1 MKRLQLRHH
10 DELFTSRELA
20 LNFFSD
26 ILNPENIK
34 NGKFG
39 TSLYAEPMVVKYTDS
54 DGKTQ
59 ILFAIGTD
67 TPNAPYHIIDSAEL
81 SERIDNEITRAIA
94 AEAILQNNIDA
105 EVARA
110 KDAESVLDKKIND
123 EVLRATAEEAR
134 LQGAIDAE
142 VARAMEA
149 ESVLD
154 KKIDETLT
162 SIVSIEPS
170 SANVL
175 EEYALKN
182 NKNELLGE
190 HIKIYKDSSLVGAVN
205 GFKGAKMV
213 EKMADG
219 SFVLTYDEA
228 LRDES
233 VEYLYL
239 VYRNEEGN
247 LKLIGI
253 DFENFLMEAEFGDGM
268 KVVDHVASIKIKDGE
283 KYLETSKDGIYTIN
297 IDKAINDS
305 VNEEKLRAEA
315 EETRLQGAIDAEVA
329 RAMDVES
336 VLDKKFNDEIVRATA
351 EEARL
356 QGAIDAE
363 VIRAMEAES
372 VLDKKAS
379 DEITRATEEEA
390 KINAEVKANKI
401 NSKDVVL
408 NVTENGTN
416 LTIQTDEVTITK
428 KANAETIYDTNI
440 AVLGTLLQVKKVEPL
455 STNIKSRYE
464 LQGADGKL
472 IGDPIELAV
481 ESALIDVKQGKVG
494 DSIDPETG
502 NYISEGDGDTTMNF
516 VYRLENGTYEL
527 VQIVVSEYFTDSHFG
542 RGLNNQD
549 GVISLKEGGAN
560 EYLVINENT
569 IEVVGVNAAINVAK
583 EEVKA
588 YSNSYADNKLIE
600 ANTYTDGKVI
610 DLTSYVNTFVGTA
623 VDNVTNALTASIQNE
638 SNRAIAAEDT
648 LANRIESEENSRLE
662 SDNQIRTFIGEESS
676 RVIALINQ
684 EVTNRANEI
693 TRVETIVNQ
702 EIINRTA
709 ADEALKVEV
718 LDETKKEARTIAT
731 EEVAKIVAGADE
743 SFDTLK
749 EIGDWILSDTTGAAK
764 MVADI
769 ENLKVENATIRTNV
783 EIVNESIKPKAYE
796 CINDSLIV
804 NTLPVTEITPDD
816 AFRNG
821 SLLRKVKNNG
831 KEYYYVSNKATEMYY
846 VKEDGTQVILNDY
859 IKELETKVVNLEE
872 RITVLEENGTSVSP
886 EEVKT
891 IIKEYL
897 KGFAN
902 EIDIK
907 PEVSENGVETLV
919 VKFAD
924 DAIFG

>member
-20 LNFFSD
+20 LKFFSD
-26 ILNPENIK
+26 ILNPENVK

-39 TSLYAEPMVVKYTDS
+39 TSLYAEPMIVKYTDS

-81 SERIDNEITRAIA
+81 SERIDNEIARAIA

-123 EVLRATAEEAR
+123 EVLRATAEETR
-134 LQGAIDAE
+134 LQGVIDAE
-142 VARAMEA
+142 IARAMEA

-154 KKIDETLT
+154 KKIDDNLT
-162 SIVSIEPS
+162 SIVSVEPS

-247 LKLIGI
+247 LKLVGI

-283 KYLETSKDGIYTIN
+283 KYLETSKDGLYTIN

-315 EETRLQGAIDAEVA
+315 EETRLQGVIDAEIA
-329 RAMDVES
+329 RAMD
-336 VLDKKFNDEIVRATA
+336 
-351 EEARL
+351 
-356 QGAIDAE
+356 
-363 VIRAMEAES
+363 AES
-372 VLDKKAS
+372 VLDKKVS

-428 KANAETIYDTNI
+428 KANASTIYDTNI
-440 AVLGTLLQVKKVEPL
+440 AVLGSLLSVKKVAP
-455 STNIKSRYE
+455 TNTSIKSRYE
-464 LQGADGKL
+464 LQGADGKQ
-472 IGDPIELAV
+472 IGDAIELPV
-481 ESALIDVKQGKVG
+481 ESALIDIKQGKEG
-494 DSIDPETG
+494 DMIDPVTG
-502 NYISEGDGDTTMNF
+502 NYISDGTGDVTMNF
-516 VYRLENGTYEL
+516 IYRLEDGTYKLMQIL
-527 VQIVVSEYFTDSHFG
+527 VSDYFTDSHFG

-549 GVISLKEGGAN
+549 GVISLLEGDGN
-560 EYLVINENT
+560 EFLVIGEDT
-569 IEVVGVNAAINVAK
+569 IAVVGVNSAINEAKQSAIETVEATAK
-583 EEVKA
+583 E
-588 YSNSYADNKLIE
+588 
-600 ANTYTDGKVI
+600 YTDTKVS
-610 DLTSYVNTFVGTA
+610 DLSLYVDTFVSTSVNNA
-623 VDNVTNALTASIQNE
+623 VETLNNTINSNVETLNQTITSNVETLSKTIDTNVETLNNTINTVVEAFNNAIEVE
-638 SNRAIAAEDT
+638 SERAIAAENA
-648 LANRIESEENSRLE
+648 LSERIYNEENLRISADKEINARIDKE
-662 SDNQIRTFIGEESS
+662 
-676 RVIALINQ
+676 IADRI
-684 EVTNRANEI
+684 
-693 TRVETIVNQ
+693 
-702 EIINRTA
+702 A
-709 ADEALKVEV
+709 ADEVLREVITSTNEETIENTKVIV
-718 LDETKKEARTIAT
+718 A
-731 EEVAKIVAGADE
+731 EEIAKIVANAPE
-743 SFDTLK
+743 KFDTLK
-749 EIGDWILSDTTGAAK
+749 EIADWIETDITGSAQMAN
-764 MVADI
+764 DI
-769 ENLKVENATIRTNV
+769 
-783 EIVNESIKPKAYE
+783 
-796 CINDSLIV
+796 
-804 NTLPVTEITPDD
+804 TE
-816 AFRNG
+816 
-821 SLLRKVKNNG
+821 
-831 KEYYYVSNKATEMYY
+831 
-846 VKEDGTQVILNDY
+846 
-859 IKELETKVVNLEE
+859 
-872 RITVLEENGTSVSP
+872 
-886 EEVKT
+886 
-891 IIKEYL
+891 L
-897 KGFAN
+897 KG
-902 EIDIK
+902 K
-907 PEVSENGVETLV
+907 VETLENKV
-919 VKFAD
+919 VELENKIVELESKPHLSSDDIKDIIKNYLAGVENEVKLEANADNSKLTIGFAD

>member
-20 LNFFSD
+20 LKFFSE
-26 ILNPENIK
+26 ISNPEHVR

-39 TSLYAEPMVVKYTDS
+39 TSLYAEPMVARYRDENEKI
-54 DGKTQ
+54 Q

-81 SERIDNEITRAIA
+81 SERIDNEIARAIA

-123 EVLRATAEEAR
+123 EVLRATTEETR
-134 LQGAIDAE
+134 LQGVIDSE
-142 VARAMEA
+142 IARAKDA

-154 KKIDETLT
+154 KKIDDNLT

-247 LKLIGI
+247 LKLVGI

-283 KYLETSKDGIYTIN
+283 KYLETSKDGLSTIN

-305 VNEEKLRAEA
+305 VNDEKLRAEA
-315 EETRLQGAIDAEVA
+315 EEARLEGLINAEVN
-329 RAMDVES
+329 RAMDAES
-336 VLDKKFNDEIVRATA
+336 VLDKKVSDEIVRATA

-356 QGAIDAE
+356 QGVIDTE
-363 VIRAMEAES
+363 VARAMEAES
-372 VLDKKAS
+372 VLDKKVN

-428 KANAETIYDTNI
+428 KANASTIYDTNI
-440 AVLGTLLQVKKVEPL
+440 AVLGSLLSVKKVAP
-455 STNIKSRYE
+455 TNTSIKSRYE
-464 LQGADGKL
+464 LQGADGKQ
-472 IGDPIELAV
+472 IGDAIELPV
-481 ESALIDVKQGKVG
+481 ESALIDIKQGKEG
-494 DSIDPETG
+494 DMIDPVTG
-502 NYISEGDGDTTMNF
+502 NYISDGTGDVTMNF
-516 VYRLENGTYEL
+516 IYRLEDGTYKLMQIL
-527 VQIVVSEYFTDSHFG
+527 VSDYFTDSHFG

-549 GVISLKEGGAN
+549 GVISLLEGDGN
-560 EYLVINENT
+560 EFLVIGEDT
-569 IEVVGVNAAINVAK
+569 IAVVGVNTAINEAKQSAIETVEATAK
-583 EEVKA
+583 E
-588 YSNSYADNKLIE
+588 
-600 ANTYTDGKVI
+600 YTDTKVS
-610 DLTSYVNTFVGTA
+610 DLSLYVDTFVSTSVNNAVETLNNTINSNVETLNQSILSNAETLSQTIDTNVETLNNTINTVVEAFNNAIEVESERAITA
-623 VDNVTNALTASIQNE
+623 ENALSE
-638 SNRAIAAEDT
+638 
-648 LANRIESEENSRLE
+648 RIYNEENLRISADKEINARIDKE
-662 SDNQIRTFIGEESS
+662 
-676 RVIALINQ
+676 IADRI
-684 EVTNRANEI
+684 
-693 TRVETIVNQ
+693 
-702 EIINRTA
+702 A
-709 ADEALKVEV
+709 ADEVLREVITSTNEETIENTKVIV
-718 LDETKKEARTIAT
+718 A
-731 EEVAKIVAGADE
+731 EEIAKIVANAPE
-743 SFDTLK
+743 KFDTLK
-749 EIGDWILSDTTGAAK
+749 EIADWIETDITGSAQMAN
-764 MVADI
+764 DI
-769 ENLKVENATIRTNV
+769 
-783 EIVNESIKPKAYE
+783 
-796 CINDSLIV
+796 
-804 NTLPVTEITPDD
+804 TE
-816 AFRNG
+816 
-821 SLLRKVKNNG
+821 
-831 KEYYYVSNKATEMYY
+831 
-846 VKEDGTQVILNDY
+846 
-859 IKELETKVVNLEE
+859 
-872 RITVLEENGTSVSP
+872 
-886 EEVKT
+886 
-891 IIKEYL
+891 L
-897 KGFAN
+897 KG
-902 EIDIK
+902 K
-907 PEVSENGVETLV
+907 VETLENKV
-919 VKFAD
+919 VELENKIVELESKPHLSSDDIKDIIKNYLAGVENEVKLEANADNSKLTIGFAD

>member
-20 LNFFSD
+20 LKFFSD
-26 ILNPENIK
+26 ILNPENVK

-39 TSLYAEPMVVKYTDS
+39 TSLYAEPMIVKYTDS

-81 SERIDNEITRAIA
+81 SERIDNEIARAIA

-123 EVLRATAEEAR
+123 EEFRATAEDTR
-134 LQGAIDAE
+134 LLGVIDAE
-142 VARAMEA
+142 IARAMEA

-154 KKIDETLT
+154 KKIDDNLT
-162 SIVSIEPS
+162 SIVSVEPS

-247 LKLIGI
+247 LKLVGI

-283 KYLETSKDGIYTIN
+283 KYLETSKDGLYTIN

-315 EETRLQGAIDAEVA
+315 EETRLQGVIDAEIA
-329 RAMDVES
+329 RAMD
-336 VLDKKFNDEIVRATA
+336 
-351 EEARL
+351 
-356 QGAIDAE
+356 
-363 VIRAMEAES
+363 AES
-372 VLDKKAS
+372 VLDKKVS

-428 KANAETIYDTNI
+428 KANASTIYDTNI
-440 AVLGTLLQVKKVEPL
+440 AVLGSLLSVKKVAP
-455 STNIKSRYE
+455 TNTSIKSRYE
-464 LQGADGKL
+464 LQGADGKQ
-472 IGDPIELAV
+472 IGDAIELPV
-481 ESALIDVKQGKVG
+481 ESALIDIKQGKEG
-494 DSIDPETG
+494 DMIDPVTG
-502 NYISEGDGDTTMNF
+502 NYISDGTGDVTMNF
-516 VYRLENGTYEL
+516 IYRLEDGTYKLMQIL
-527 VQIVVSEYFTDSHFG
+527 VSDYFTDSHFG

-549 GVISLKEGGAN
+549 GVISLLEGDGN
-560 EYLVINENT
+560 EFLVIGEDT
-569 IEVVGVNAAINVAK
+569 IAVVGVNTAINEAKQSAIETVEATAK
-583 EEVKA
+583 E
-588 YSNSYADNKLIE
+588 
-600 ANTYTDGKVI
+600 YTDTKVS
-610 DLTSYVNTFVGTA
+610 DLSLYVDTFVSTSVNNA
-623 VDNVTNALTASIQNE
+623 VETLNNTNNSNVETLNQSILSNAETLSQTIDTNVETLNNTINTVVEAFNNAIEVE
-638 SNRAIAAEDT
+638 SERAIAAENA
-648 LANRIESEENSRLE
+648 LSERIYNEENLRISADKEINARIDKE
-662 SDNQIRTFIGEESS
+662 
-676 RVIALINQ
+676 IADRI
-684 EVTNRANEI
+684 
-693 TRVETIVNQ
+693 
-702 EIINRTA
+702 A
-709 ADEALKVEV
+709 ADEVLREVITSTNEETIENTKVIV
-718 LDETKKEARTIAT
+718 A
-731 EEVAKIVAGADE
+731 EEIAKIVANAPE
-743 SFDTLK
+743 KFDTLK
-749 EIGDWILSDTTGAAK
+749 EIADWIETDITGSAQMAN
-764 MVADI
+764 DI
-769 ENLKVENATIRTNV
+769 
-783 EIVNESIKPKAYE
+783 
-796 CINDSLIV
+796 
-804 NTLPVTEITPDD
+804 TE
-816 AFRNG
+816 
-821 SLLRKVKNNG
+821 
-831 KEYYYVSNKATEMYY
+831 
-846 VKEDGTQVILNDY
+846 
-859 IKELETKVVNLEE
+859 
-872 RITVLEENGTSVSP
+872 
-886 EEVKT
+886 
-891 IIKEYL
+891 L
-897 KGFAN
+897 KG
-902 EIDIK
+902 K
-907 PEVSENGVETLV
+907 VETLENKV
-919 VKFAD
+919 VELENKIVELESKPHLSSDDIKDIIKNYLAGVENEVKLEANADNSKLTIGFAD

>member
-20 LNFFSD
+20 LKFFSD
-26 ILNPENIK
+26 ILNPENVK

-81 SERIDNEITRAIA
+81 SERIDNEIARAIA

-123 EVLRATAEEAR
+123 EVLRATAEETR
-134 LQGAIDAE
+134 LQGVIDAE
-142 VARAMEA
+142 IARAMEA

-154 KKIDETLT
+154 KKIDDNLT
-162 SIVSIEPS
+162 SIVSVEPS

-247 LKLIGI
+247 LKLVGI

-283 KYLETSKDGIYTIN
+283 KYLETSKDGLYTIN

-315 EETRLQGAIDAEVA
+315 EETRLQGVIDAEIA
-329 RAMDVES
+329 RAMDAES
-336 VLDKKFNDEIVRATA
+336 VLDKKVSDEIVRATA

-356 QGAIDAE
+356 QGVIDTE
-363 VIRAMEAES
+363 VARAMEAES
-372 VLDKKAS
+372 VLDKKVN

-428 KANAETIYDTNI
+428 KANASTIYDTNI
-440 AVLGTLLQVKKVEPL
+440 AVLGSLLSVKKVAP
-455 STNIKSRYE
+455 TNTSIKSRYE
-464 LQGADGKL
+464 LQGADGKQ
-472 IGDPIELAV
+472 IGDAIELPV
-481 ESALIDVKQGKVG
+481 ESALIDIKQGKEG
-494 DSIDPETG
+494 DMIDPVTG
-502 NYISEGDGDTTMNF
+502 NYISDGTGDVTMNF
-516 VYRLENGTYEL
+516 IYRLEDGTYKLMQIL
-527 VQIVVSEYFTDSHFG
+527 VSDYFTDSHFG

-549 GVISLKEGGAN
+549 GVISLLEGDGN
-560 EYLVINENT
+560 EFLVIGEDT
-569 IEVVGVNAAINVAK
+569 IAVVGVNTAINEAKQSAIETVEATAK
-583 EEVKA
+583 E
-588 YSNSYADNKLIE
+588 
-600 ANTYTDGKVI
+600 YTDTKVS
-610 DLTSYVNTFVGTA
+610 DLSLYVDTFVSTSVNNA
-623 VDNVTNALTASIQNE
+623 VETLNNTINSNVETLNQSILSNAETLSQTIDTNVETLNNTINTVVEAFNNAIEVE
-638 SNRAIAAEDT
+638 SERAIAAENA
-648 LANRIESEENSRLE
+648 LSERIYNEENLRISADKEINARIDKE
-662 SDNQIRTFIGEESS
+662 
-676 RVIALINQ
+676 IADRI
-684 EVTNRANEI
+684 
-693 TRVETIVNQ
+693 
-702 EIINRTA
+702 A
-709 ADEALKVEV
+709 ADEVLREVITSTNEETIENTKVIV
-718 LDETKKEARTIAT
+718 A
-731 EEVAKIVAGADE
+731 EEIAKIVANAPE
-743 SFDTLK
+743 KFDTLK
-749 EIGDWILSDTTGAAK
+749 EIADWIETDITGSAQMAN
-764 MVADI
+764 DI
-769 ENLKVENATIRTNV
+769 
-783 EIVNESIKPKAYE
+783 
-796 CINDSLIV
+796 
-804 NTLPVTEITPDD
+804 TE
-816 AFRNG
+816 
-821 SLLRKVKNNG
+821 
-831 KEYYYVSNKATEMYY
+831 
-846 VKEDGTQVILNDY
+846 
-859 IKELETKVVNLEE
+859 
-872 RITVLEENGTSVSP
+872 
-886 EEVKT
+886 
-891 IIKEYL
+891 L
-897 KGFAN
+897 KG
-902 EIDIK
+902 K
-907 PEVSENGVETLV
+907 VETLENKV
-919 VKFAD
+919 VELENKIVELESKPHLSSNDIKDIIKNYLAGVENEVKLEANADNSKLTIGFAD

>member
-20 LNFFSD
+20 LKFFSD
-26 ILNPENIK
+26 ILNPENVK

-39 TSLYAEPMVVKYTDS
+39 TSLYAEPMIVKYTDNV
-54 DGKTQ
+54 GKTQ

-81 SERIDNEITRAIA
+81 SERIDNEIARAIA

-110 KDAESVLDKKIND
+110 KEAESVLDKKIND
-123 EVLRATAEEAR
+123 EVLRATTEETR
-134 LQGAIDAE
+134 LQGVIDSE
-142 VARAMEA
+142 IARAKDA

-154 KKIDETLT
+154 KKIDENLT

-247 LKLIGI
+247 LKLVGI

-283 KYLETSKDGIYTIN
+283 KYLETSKDGLSTIN

-305 VNEEKLRAEA
+305 VNDEKLRAEA
-315 EETRLQGAIDAEVA
+315 EEVRLEGLINAEV
-329 RAMDVES
+329 
-336 VLDKKFNDEIVRATA
+336 N
-351 EEARL
+351 
-356 QGAIDAE
+356 
-363 VIRAMEAES
+363 RAMEAES
-372 VLDKKAS
+372 VLDKKIEDEIVRATAEETRLQGVIDSEIARAKDAESVLDKKVS

-428 KANAETIYDTNI
+428 KANASTIYDTNI
-440 AVLGTLLQVKKVEPL
+440 AVLGSLLSVKKVAP
-455 STNIKSRYE
+455 TNTSIKSRYE
-464 LQGADGKL
+464 LQGADGKQ
-472 IGDPIELAV
+472 IGDAIELPV
-481 ESALIDVKQGKVG
+481 ESALIDIKQGKEG
-494 DSIDPETG
+494 DMIDPVTG
-502 NYISEGDGDTTMNF
+502 NYISDGTGDVTMNF
-516 VYRLENGTYEL
+516 IYRLEDGTYKLMQIL
-527 VQIVVSEYFTDSHFG
+527 VSDYFTDSHFG

-549 GVISLKEGGAN
+549 GVISLLEGDGN
-560 EYLVINENT
+560 EFLVIGEDT
-569 IEVVGVNAAINVAK
+569 IAVVGVNTAINEAKQSAIETVEATAK
-583 EEVKA
+583 E
-588 YSNSYADNKLIE
+588 
-600 ANTYTDGKVI
+600 YTDTKVS
-610 DLTSYVNTFVGTA
+610 DLSLYVDTFVSTSVNNAVEILNQTIASNVETLNQTIDTNVETLNNAINTA
-623 VDNVTNALTASIQNE
+623 VETFNNAIEVE
-638 SNRAIAAEDT
+638 SERAIAAENA
-648 LANRIESEENSRLE
+648 LSERIYNEENLRISADKEINARIDKE
-662 SDNQIRTFIGEESS
+662 
-676 RVIALINQ
+676 IADRI
-684 EVTNRANEI
+684 
-693 TRVETIVNQ
+693 
-702 EIINRTA
+702 A
-709 ADEALKVEV
+709 ADEVLRDVITSTNEETIENTKVI
-718 LDETKKEARTIAT
+718 IA
-731 EEVAKIVAGADE
+731 EEIAKIVANAPE
-743 SFDTLK
+743 NFDTLK
-749 EIGDWILSDTTGAAK
+749 EIADWIETDITGSAQMAN
-764 MVADI
+764 DI
-769 ENLKVENATIRTNV
+769 
-783 EIVNESIKPKAYE
+783 
-796 CINDSLIV
+796 
-804 NTLPVTEITPDD
+804 TE
-816 AFRNG
+816 
-821 SLLRKVKNNG
+821 
-831 KEYYYVSNKATEMYY
+831 
-846 VKEDGTQVILNDY
+846 
-859 IKELETKVVNLEE
+859 
-872 RITVLEENGTSVSP
+872 
-886 EEVKT
+886 
-891 IIKEYL
+891 L
-897 KGFAN
+897 KG
-902 EIDIK
+902 K
-907 PEVSENGVETLV
+907 VETLENKV
-919 VKFAD
+919 VELENKIVELESKPHLSSDDIKDIIKNYLAGVENEVKLESNADNSKLTIGFAD

>member
-20 LNFFSD
+20 LKFFSD
-26 ILNPENIK
+26 ILNPENVK
-34 NGKFG
+34 NDKFG

-81 SERIDNEITRAIA
+81 SERIDNEIARAIA

-123 EVLRATAEEAR
+123 EVLRATAEETR

-142 VARAMEA
+142 VARAIEA

-154 KKIDETLT
+154 KKIDDNLT

-182 NKNELLGE
+182 NKNELLGK

-247 LKLIGI
+247 LKLVGI

-283 KYLETSKDGIYTIN
+283 KYLETSKDGLYTIN
-297 IDKAINDS
+297 IDEAINI
-305 VNEEKLRAEA
+305 ETIRAKE
-315 EETRLQGAIDAEVA
+315 
-329 RAMDVES
+329 VES
-336 VLDKKFNDEIVRATA
+336 VLDKKIEDEIVRATA
-351 EEARL
+351 EETRL
-356 QGAIDAE
+356 QSVIDAE
-363 VIRAMEAES
+363 VARAMEAES
-372 VLDKKAS
+372 VLDKKVS
-379 DEITRATEEEA
+379 DEITRATGEEA

-502 NYISEGDGDTTMNF
+502 NYVSEGDGDTTMNF

-549 GVISLKEGGAN
+549 GTVSLLEGDGN
-560 EYLVINENT
+560 EYLVIGEDT
-569 IEVVGVNAAINVAK
+569 LAVVGVNAAINKAK
-583 EEVKA
+583 QEAVNE
-588 YSNSYADNKLIE
+588 SNSYSD
-600 ANTYTDGKVI
+600 TKVS
-610 DLTSYVNTFVGTA
+610 DLSLYVDTFVSTSVNNAVETLNQTIDSNVETLNNAINTA
-623 VDNVTNALTASIQNE
+623 VETFNNAIEVE
-638 SNRAIAAEDT
+638 SERAIAAENA
-648 LANRIESEENSRLE
+648 LSERIYSEE
-662 SDNQIRTFIGEESS
+662 TFRINADKDINARIDKE
-676 RVIALINQ
+676 IAD
-684 EVTNRANEI
+684 
-693 TRVETIVNQ
+693 
-702 EIINRTA
+702 RTA
-709 ADEALKVEV
+709 ADESLREAITSSAEGTIEEAKVIVAE
-718 LDETKKEARTIAT
+718 EIAK
-731 EEVAKIVAGADE
+731 VVAGAPEDL
-743 SFDTLK
+743 DTLK
-749 EIGDWILSDTTGAAK
+749 EIATWIQNDTTGSAQMAND
-764 MVADI
+764 VEA
-769 ENLKVENATIRTNV
+769 LK
-783 EIVNESIKPKAYE
+783 S
-796 CINDSLIV
+796 
-804 NTLPVTEITPDD
+804 
-816 AFRNG
+816 
-821 SLLRKVKNNG
+821 KVS
-831 KEYYYVSNKATEMYY
+831 ELE
-846 VKEDGTQVILNDY
+846 VKIA
-859 IKELETKVVNLEE
+859 ILETKIEYLEQN
-872 RITVLEENGTSVSP
+872 NGTASVSP
-886 EEVKT
+886 DEVKE
-891 IIKEYL
+891 IIKNYL
-897 KGFAN
+897 A
-902 EIDIK
+902 
-907 PEVSENGVETLV
+907 GVENE
-919 VKFAD
+919 VKVEANADNSKLTIGFAD

>member
-20 LNFFSD
+20 LKFFSD
-26 ILNPENIK
+26 ILNPENVK

-81 SERIDNEITRAIA
+81 SERIDNEIARAIA

-123 EVLRATAEEAR
+123 EVLRATAEEIR
-134 LQGAIDAE
+134 LQGVIDAE
-142 VARAMEA
+142 IARAKDA

-154 KKIDETLT
+154 KKIDDNLT

-213 EKMADG
+213 EKMDDG

-247 LKLIGI
+247 LKLVGI

-283 KYLETSKDGIYTIN
+283 KYLETSKDGLYTIN
-297 IDKAINDS
+297 IDEAINDS

-315 EETRLQGAIDAEVA
+315 EEARLQGAIDAEVA
-329 RAMDVES
+329 RAMDAES
-336 VLDKKFNDEIVRATA
+336 VLDKKVNDEIVRATA
-351 EEARL
+351 EETRL
-356 QGAIDAE
+356 QGVIDAE
-363 VIRAMEAES
+363 IARAKDAES
-372 VLDKKAS
+372 VLDKKVN
-379 DEITRATEEEA
+379 DEITRATGEEA

-428 KANAETIYDTNI
+428 KANASTIYDTNI
-440 AVLGTLLQVKKVEPL
+440 AVLGSLLSVKKVAP
-455 STNIKSRYE
+455 TNTSIKSRYE
-464 LQGADGKL
+464 LQGADGKQ
-472 IGDPIELAV
+472 IGDAIELPV
-481 ESALIDVKQGKVG
+481 ESALVDVRQGRLG
-494 DSIDPETG
+494 ASIDITTG
-502 NYISEGDGDTTMNF
+502 IYTEGTGDVTMDF
-516 VYRLENGTYEL
+516 IYRLEDGNYKL
-527 VQIVVSEYFTDSHFG
+527 LQILVSEYFTDSHFG

-549 GVISLKEGGAN
+549 GTVSLLEGDGN
-560 EYLVINENT
+560 EFLVIGEDT
-569 IEVVGVNAAINVAK
+569 IAVVGVNAAINEAKQSAIETVEAKAK
-583 EEVKA
+583 E
-588 YSNSYADNKLIE
+588 
-600 ANTYTDGKVI
+600 YTDTKVS
-610 DLTSYVNTFVGTA
+610 DLSLYVDTFVSTSVNNA
-623 VDNVTNALTASIQNE
+623 VETLNNTINSNVETLNQTIASNVETLSQSIVSNVETLSQTIDTNVETLNNTINTVVETFNNAIEVE
-638 SNRAIAAEDT
+638 SERAIAAENA
-648 LANRIESEENSRLE
+648 LSERIYNEENLRISADKEINARIDKE
-662 SDNQIRTFIGEESS
+662 
-676 RVIALINQ
+676 IADRI
-684 EVTNRANEI
+684 
-693 TRVETIVNQ
+693 
-702 EIINRTA
+702 A
-709 ADEALKVEV
+709 ADEVLRDVITSTNEETIENTKVIV
-718 LDETKKEARTIAT
+718 A
-731 EEVAKIVAGADE
+731 EEIAKIVANAPE
-743 SFDTLK
+743 KFDTLK
-749 EIGDWILSDTTGAAK
+749 EIADWIETDITGSAQMAN
-764 MVADI
+764 DI
-769 ENLKVENATIRTNV
+769 
-783 EIVNESIKPKAYE
+783 
-796 CINDSLIV
+796 
-804 NTLPVTEITPDD
+804 TE
-816 AFRNG
+816 
-821 SLLRKVKNNG
+821 
-831 KEYYYVSNKATEMYY
+831 
-846 VKEDGTQVILNDY
+846 
-859 IKELETKVVNLEE
+859 
-872 RITVLEENGTSVSP
+872 
-886 EEVKT
+886 
-891 IIKEYL
+891 L
-897 KGFAN
+897 KG
-902 EIDIK
+902 K
-907 PEVSENGVETLV
+907 VETLENKV
-919 VKFAD
+919 AELEDKVAEFENKIAELESKPHLSSDDIKDIIKNYLAGVENEVKLESNADNSKLTIGFAD

>member
-20 LNFFSD
+20 LKFFSD
-26 ILNPENIK
+26 ILNPENVK

-39 TSLYAEPMVVKYTDS
+39 TSLYAEPMIVKYTDS

-81 SERIDNEITRAIA
+81 SERIDNEIARAIA

-110 KDAESVLDKKIND
+110 KDAESVLDKKIYD
-123 EVLRATAEEAR
+123 EVLRATDEETR
-134 LQGAIDAE
+134 LQGVIDAE
-142 VARAMEA
+142 IARAMEA

-154 KKIDETLT
+154 KKIDDNLT
-162 SIVSIEPS
+162 SIVSVEPS

-247 LKLIGI
+247 LKLVGI

-283 KYLETSKDGIYTIN
+283 KYLETSKDGLYTIN

-315 EETRLQGAIDAEVA
+315 EETRLQGVIDAEIA
-329 RAMDVES
+329 RAMDAES
-336 VLDKKFNDEIVRATA
+336 VLDKKVSDEIVRATA

-356 QGAIDAE
+356 QGVIDTE
-363 VIRAMEAES
+363 VARAMEAES
-372 VLDKKAS
+372 VLDKKVN

-428 KANAETIYDTNI
+428 KANASTIYDTNI
-440 AVLGTLLQVKKVEPL
+440 AVLGSLLSVKKVAP
-455 STNIKSRYE
+455 TNTSIKSRYE
-464 LQGADGKL
+464 LQGADGKQ
-472 IGDPIELAV
+472 IGDAIELPV
-481 ESALIDVKQGKVG
+481 ESALIDIKQGKEG
-494 DSIDPETG
+494 DMIDPVTG
-502 NYISEGDGDTTMNF
+502 NYISDGTGDVTMNF
-516 VYRLENGTYEL
+516 IYRLEDGTYKLMQIL
-527 VQIVVSEYFTDSHFG
+527 VSDYFTDSHFG

-549 GVISLKEGGAN
+549 GVISLLEGDGN
-560 EYLVINENT
+560 EFLVIGEDT
-569 IEVVGVNAAINVAK
+569 IAVVGVNTAINEAKQSAIETVEATAK
-583 EEVKA
+583 E
-588 YSNSYADNKLIE
+588 
-600 ANTYTDGKVI
+600 YTDTKVS
-610 DLTSYVNTFVGTA
+610 DLSLYVDTFVSTSVNNA
-623 VDNVTNALTASIQNE
+623 VETLNNTINSNVETLNQSILSNAETLSQTIDTNVETLNNTINTVVEAFNNAIEVESERAIVAENALSE
-638 SNRAIAAEDT
+638 
-648 LANRIESEENSRLE
+648 RIYNEENLRISADKEINARIDKE
-662 SDNQIRTFIGEESS
+662 
-676 RVIALINQ
+676 IADRI
-684 EVTNRANEI
+684 
-693 TRVETIVNQ
+693 
-702 EIINRTA
+702 A
-709 ADEALKVEV
+709 ADEVLREVITSTNEETIENTKVIV
-718 LDETKKEARTIAT
+718 A
-731 EEVAKIVAGADE
+731 EEIAKIVANAPE
-743 SFDTLK
+743 KFDTLK
-749 EIGDWILSDTTGAAK
+749 EIADWIETDITGSAQMAN
-764 MVADI
+764 DI
-769 ENLKVENATIRTNV
+769 
-783 EIVNESIKPKAYE
+783 
-796 CINDSLIV
+796 
-804 NTLPVTEITPDD
+804 TE
-816 AFRNG
+816 
-821 SLLRKVKNNG
+821 
-831 KEYYYVSNKATEMYY
+831 
-846 VKEDGTQVILNDY
+846 
-859 IKELETKVVNLEE
+859 
-872 RITVLEENGTSVSP
+872 
-886 EEVKT
+886 
-891 IIKEYL
+891 L
-897 KGFAN
+897 KG
-902 EIDIK
+902 K
-907 PEVSENGVETLV
+907 VETLENKV
-919 VKFAD
+919 VELENKIVELESKPHLSSDDIKDIIKNYLAGVENEVKLEANADNSKLTIGFAD

>member
-81 SERIDNEITRAIA
+81 SERIDNEIARAIA
-94 AEAILQNNIDA
+94 AEAILQNNIDT

-110 KDAESVLDKKIND
+110 KDVESVLDKKIND
-123 EVLRATAEEAR
+123 EVLRATAEETR
-134 LQGAIDAE
+134 LQGVIDAE
-142 VARAMEA
+142 IARAKDA

-154 KKIDETLT
+154 KKIDDNLT

-247 LKLIGI
+247 LKLVGI

-283 KYLETSKDGIYTIN
+283 KYLETSKDGLYTIN
-297 IDKAINDS
+297 IDEAINI
-305 VNEEKLRAEA
+305 ETIRAKE
-315 EETRLQGAIDAEVA
+315 
-329 RAMDVES
+329 VES
-336 VLDKKFNDEIVRATA
+336 VLDKKIDDEIVRAK
-351 EEARL
+351 
-356 QGAIDAE
+356 D
-363 VIRAMEAES
+363 AES
-372 VLDKKAS
+372 VLDKKVS
-379 DEITRATEEEA
+379 DEITRATGEEA

-502 NYISEGDGDTTMNF
+502 NYVSEGDGDTTMNF

-549 GVISLKEGGAN
+549 GTVSLLEGDGN
-560 EYLVINENT
+560 EYLVIGEDT
-569 IEVVGVNAAINVAK
+569 LAVVGVDAAINKAK
-583 EEVKA
+583 Q
-588 YSNSYADNKLIE
+588 E
-600 ANTYTDGKVI
+600 AV
-610 DLTSYVNTFVGTA
+610 
-623 VDNVTNALTASIQNE
+623 NE
-638 SNRAIAAEDT
+638 SNNYSDTKVSDLSLYVDTFVSTSVNNAVETLNQTIDSNVETLNNAINTAVETFNNAIEVESERAIAAENA
-648 LANRIESEENSRLE
+648 LSERIYNEE
-662 SDNQIRTFIGEESS
+662 TS
-676 RVIALINQ
+676 RVNADKDINARIDKEIAD
-684 EVTNRANEI
+684 
-693 TRVETIVNQ
+693 
-702 EIINRTA
+702 RTA
-709 ADEALKVEV
+709 ADESLREAITSSAEDTIEEAKV
-718 LDETKKEARTIAT
+718 
-731 EEVAKIVAGADE
+731 IVAEEIAKVIAGAPEDL
-743 SFDTLK
+743 DTLK
-749 EIGDWILSDTTGAAK
+749 EIATWIQNDTTGSAQMAND
-764 MVADI
+764 V
-769 ENLKVENATIRTNV
+769 ETLKNKVSEL
-783 EIVNESIKPKAYE
+783 EIKIA
-796 CINDSLIV
+796 I
-804 NTLPVTEITPDD
+804 
-816 AFRNG
+816 
-821 SLLRKVKNNG
+821 
-831 KEYYYVSNKATEMYY
+831 
-846 VKEDGTQVILNDY
+846 
-859 IKELETKVVNLEE
+859 LETKIEYLEQN
-872 RITVLEENGTSVSP
+872 NGTASVSP
-886 EEVKT
+886 DEVKE
-891 IIKEYL
+891 IIKNYL
-897 KGFAN
+897 A
-902 EIDIK
+902 
-907 PEVSENGVETLV
+907 GVENE
-919 VKFAD
+919 VKVEANDDNSKLTIGFAD

>member
-20 LNFFSD
+20 LKFFSD
-26 ILNPENIK
+26 ILNPENVK

-39 TSLYAEPMVVKYTDS
+39 TSLYAEPMIVKYTDS

-81 SERIDNEITRAIA
+81 SERIDNEIARAIA

-123 EVLRATAEEAR
+123 EVLRATAEETR
-134 LQGAIDAE
+134 LQGVIDAE
-142 VARAMEA
+142 IARAMEA

-154 KKIDETLT
+154 KKIDDNLT
-162 SIVSIEPS
+162 SIVSVEPS

-247 LKLIGI
+247 LKLVGI

-283 KYLETSKDGIYTIN
+283 KYLETSKDGLYTIN

-315 EETRLQGAIDAEVA
+315 EETRLQGVIDAEIA
-329 RAMDVES
+329 
-336 VLDKKFNDEIVRATA
+336 
-351 EEARL
+351 
-356 QGAIDAE
+356 
-363 VIRAMEAES
+363 RAMEAES
-372 VLDKKAS
+372 VLDKKVS

-428 KANAETIYDTNI
+428 KANASTIYDTNI
-440 AVLGTLLQVKKVEPL
+440 AVLGSLLSVKKVAP
-455 STNIKSRYE
+455 TNTSIKSRYE
-464 LQGADGKL
+464 LQGADGKQ
-472 IGDPIELAV
+472 IGDAIELPV
-481 ESALIDVKQGKVG
+481 ESALIDIKQGKEG
-494 DSIDPETG
+494 DMIDPVTG
-502 NYISEGDGDTTMNF
+502 NYISNGTGDVTMNF
-516 VYRLENGTYEL
+516 IYRLEDGTYKLMQIL
-527 VQIVVSEYFTDSHFG
+527 VSDYFTDSHFG

-549 GVISLKEGGAN
+549 GVISLLEGDGN
-560 EYLVINENT
+560 EFLVIGEDT
-569 IEVVGVNAAINVAK
+569 IAVVGVNTAINEAKQSAIETVEATAK
-583 EEVKA
+583 E
-588 YSNSYADNKLIE
+588 
-600 ANTYTDGKVI
+600 YTDTKVS
-610 DLTSYVNTFVGTA
+610 DLSLYVDTFVSTSVNNA
-623 VDNVTNALTASIQNE
+623 VETLNNTINSNVETLNQSILSNAETLSQTIDTNVETLNNTINTVVEAFNNAIEVE
-638 SNRAIAAEDT
+638 SERAIAAENA
-648 LANRIESEENSRLE
+648 LSERINNEENLRISADKEINARIDKE
-662 SDNQIRTFIGEESS
+662 
-676 RVIALINQ
+676 IADRI
-684 EVTNRANEI
+684 
-693 TRVETIVNQ
+693 
-702 EIINRTA
+702 A
-709 ADEALKVEV
+709 ADEVLREVITSTNEETIENTKVIV
-718 LDETKKEARTIAT
+718 A
-731 EEVAKIVAGADE
+731 EEIAKIVANAPE
-743 SFDTLK
+743 KFDTLK
-749 EIGDWILSDTTGAAK
+749 EIADWIETDITGSAQMAN
-764 MVADI
+764 DI
-769 ENLKVENATIRTNV
+769 
-783 EIVNESIKPKAYE
+783 
-796 CINDSLIV
+796 
-804 NTLPVTEITPDD
+804 TE
-816 AFRNG
+816 
-821 SLLRKVKNNG
+821 
-831 KEYYYVSNKATEMYY
+831 
-846 VKEDGTQVILNDY
+846 
-859 IKELETKVVNLEE
+859 
-872 RITVLEENGTSVSP
+872 
-886 EEVKT
+886 
-891 IIKEYL
+891 L
-897 KGFAN
+897 KG
-902 EIDIK
+902 K
-907 PEVSENGVETLV
+907 VETLENKV
-919 VKFAD
+919 VELENKLLNWKVNH
-924 DAIFG
+924 IFLVMTLKILLKIILQVLKMKLNLKLMLIIVNLQLDLLMMQYLVKIFKKRWGLLSPHFYFLHSYIVNNVSSGRFFIKTS

>member
-81 SERIDNEITRAIA
+81 SERIDNEIARAIA

-110 KDAESVLDKKIND
+110 KDAESVLEKKIND
-123 EVLRATAEEAR
+123 EVLRAIAEETR
-134 LQGAIDAE
+134 LQGVIDAE
-142 VARAMEA
+142 IARAKDA

-154 KKIDETLT
+154 KKIDDNLT

-247 LKLIGI
+247 LKLVGI

-283 KYLETSKDGIYTIN
+283 KYLETSKDGLYTIN
-297 IDKAINDS
+297 IDEAINDS

-315 EETRLQGAIDAEVA
+315 EEAKLEAAINTEVA
-329 RAMDVES
+329 RAMEVESVVTKKIDDEIVRAKEVES
-336 VLDKKFNDEIVRATA
+336 VLDEKIVNEIA
-351 EEARL
+351 
-356 QGAIDAE
+356 
-363 VIRAMEAES
+363 
-372 VLDKKAS
+372 
-379 DEITRATEEEA
+379 RATEEEA
-390 KINAEVKANKI
+390 KINSEVKANKI

-408 NVTENGTN
+408 NVSEDGTN

-428 KANAETIYDTNI
+428 MADAGTIYDTNI
-440 AVLGTLLQVKKVEPL
+440 AVFGSLLKIKKVVPT
-455 STNIKSRYE
+455 STSIKSRYE

-472 IGDPIELAV
+472 IGDAIELPV
-481 ESALIDVKQGKVG
+481 ESALVDVRQGRLG
-494 DSIDPETG
+494 ASIDITTG
-502 NYISEGDGDTTMNF
+502 IYTEGTGDVTMDF
-516 VYRLENGTYEL
+516 IYRLEDGNYKL
-527 VQIVVSEYFTDSHFG
+527 LQILVSEYFTDSHFG

-549 GVISLKEGGAN
+549 GTVSLLEGDGN
-560 EYLVINENT
+560 EYLVIGEDT
-569 IEVVGVNAAINVAK
+569 LAVVGVNAAINKAK
-583 EEVKA
+583 QEAVNE
-588 YSNSYADNKLIE
+588 SNSYSD
-600 ANTYTDGKVI
+600 TKVS
-610 DLTSYVNTFVGTA
+610 DLSLYVDTFVSTSVNNAVETLNQTIDSNVETLNNTINTA
-623 VDNVTNALTASIQNE
+623 VETVNNAIELE
-638 SNRAIAAEDT
+638 SERAIAAENA
-648 LANRIESEENSRLE
+648 LSERIYSEE
-662 SDNQIRTFIGEESS
+662 TF
-676 RVIALINQ
+676 RVNADKDINARIDKEIAD
-684 EVTNRANEI
+684 
-693 TRVETIVNQ
+693 
-702 EIINRTA
+702 RTA
-709 ADEALKVEV
+709 ADESLREAITSSAEGTIEEAKVIVAE
-718 LDETKKEARTIAT
+718 EIAK
-731 EEVAKIVAGADE
+731 VVAGAPEDL
-743 SFDTLK
+743 DTLK
-749 EIGDWILSDTTGAAK
+749 EIATWIQNDTTGSAQMAND
-764 MVADI
+764 VEA
-769 ENLKVENATIRTNV
+769 LKSKVSEL
-783 EIVNESIKPKAYE
+783 EIKIAV
-796 CINDSLIV
+796 
-804 NTLPVTEITPDD
+804 
-816 AFRNG
+816 
-821 SLLRKVKNNG
+821 
-831 KEYYYVSNKATEMYY
+831 
-846 VKEDGTQVILNDY
+846 
-859 IKELETKVVNLEE
+859 LETKIEYLE
-872 RITVLEENGTSVSP
+872 RNSGVASVSP
-886 EEVKT
+886 DEVKE
-891 IIKEYL
+891 IIKNYL
-897 KGFAN
+897 A
-902 EIDIK
+902 
-907 PEVSENGVETLV
+907 GVENE
-919 VKFAD
+919 VKVEANADNSKLTIGFAD